1 MGPAMRLEPAL
12 IVGRSPDPTHIVPAG
27 ERGPLFA
34 SNTLLSARC
43 GWHCRTYMQH
53 VLKALSRT
61 LLAEVAEIQ
70 PTEMRVLRTFD

>member
-1 MGPAMRLEPAL
+1 MRLDSAL
-12 IVGRSPDPTHIVPAG
+12 LVGPSPDPTHIVPAG

-34 SNTLLSARC
+34 FNTLLSARF
-43 GWHCRTYMQH
+43 GWHRRPYVQH